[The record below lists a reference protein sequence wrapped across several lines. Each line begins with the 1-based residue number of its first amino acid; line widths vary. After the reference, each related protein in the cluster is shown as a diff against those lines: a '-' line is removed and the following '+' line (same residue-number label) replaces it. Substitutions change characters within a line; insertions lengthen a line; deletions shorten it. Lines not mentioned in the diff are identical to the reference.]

1 VITQI
6 SPTDILPDKFII
18 IVFPA
23 TNPVNVPLPLVLD
36 IPAKL
41 KLPFSCPPVVVPE
54 RLILV
59 TKLRVVRIAVPLNVA
74 PVWLGKLKA
83 AEKPRVPL
91 FRRF

>member
-1 VITQI
+1 MIIQI
-6 SPTDILPDKFII
+6 SPSDALPEKFRI

-23 TNPVNVPLPLVLD
+23 TNPVNVPLPLVLET
-36 IPAKL
+36 PVKL
-41 KLPFSCPPVVVPE
+41 KLPFSCPPVAVPE

-74 PVWLGKLKA
+74 PVWFGKLKA
-83 AEKPRVPL
+83 AENPRVPL